1 MTSACN
7 DNAALTKKK
16 EDLDYDESET
26 RLQKVKMDKG
36 SKCKATFWEN
46 LHTSDS
52 SQRRGG
58 NFIYSNT
65 HDLKWVNTDLF

>member
-36 SKCKATFWEN
+36 SKCTKATFWEN

-58 NFIYSNT
+58 TSFTVT
-65 HDLKWVNTDLF
+65 HTI